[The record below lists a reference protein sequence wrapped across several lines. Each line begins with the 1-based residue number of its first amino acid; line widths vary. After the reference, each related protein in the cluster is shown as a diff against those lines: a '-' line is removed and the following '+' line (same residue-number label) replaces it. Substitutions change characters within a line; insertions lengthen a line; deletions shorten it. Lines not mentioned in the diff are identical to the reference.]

1 MTTTILNN
9 QSAYART
16 GWYRRIH
23 AKLMAA
29 GATRYNRMVADRKH
43 TLFRQLSGTVLEIGA
58 GTGANLAFL
67 SQGIRY
73 IAVEPSLA
81 MQEYLEAEAASV
93 GIDLEIRTG
102 IAEALPVADNSI
114 DAVVSTL
121 VLCSV
126 HDVPATVA
134 EILRVLKPGGQFCFL
149 EHVAAPPATWT
160 RRWQDWLNPA
170 WQLLADGCHPN
181 RETWRAVERAG
192 FSQVTLA
199 HFQLPLG
206 LSSPHIAGVATK

>member
-1 MTTTILNN
+1 
-9 QSAYART
+9 
-16 GWYRRIH
+16 
-23 AKLMAA
+23 MAA
-29 GATRYNRMVADRKH
+29 GTTSYNRMVADRKH
-43 TLFRQLSGTVLEIGA
+43 TLFHQLSGTVLEIGA

-67 SQGIRY
+67 PQGIRY
-73 IAVEPSLA
+73 LAIEPSLA
-81 MQEYLEAEAASV
+81 MQGYLEAEAATV

-102 IAEALPVADNSI
+102 IAEALPIADNSV
-114 DAVVSTL
+114 DAVISTL

-126 HDVPATVA
+126 HDMQAAVA
-134 EILRVLKPGGQFCFL
+134 EILRVLKPGGQFRFI

-181 RETWRAVERAG
+181 RETWRAVESAG
-192 FSQVTLA
+192 FSQVALE